1 MKIKLSILTLLL
13 FCSSFAFAQIK
24 FTASADRTTIGTGEI
39 FEITFSINANGE
51 RFAPPAFAGFQV
63 VAGPNVSNSVSMI
76 NGVTSASLA
85 YGYDLMATKE
95 GEFTIGPA
103 TIMAGGRPY
112 STAPIKIKVVK
123 GSAPGGGGGS
133 QGNSRQQQQQ
143 QFNAPDES
151 NIQRG
156 RVKDI
161 SKSLF
166 LRTSVDKS
174 SVYLGQQ
181 IVMNLRLYT
190 RVAIVNGEPE
200 KIPDLNSFYSQDI
213 KNNNPNAQWR
223 TEVLNG
229 VRYNVTDIKKTI
241 LFPEHEGNITIEPAI
256 MNFVI
261 RQQAASSSG
270 DPFDAFFGGYED
282 VKYRIKSTP
291 VVIHVKP
298 LPMAGKP
305 ADFSGAVGTFNI
317 AASLDKN
324 QIKANDAIN
333 YQLKVSGT
341 GNLKLLKPISPNFPP
356 DFEKYDPKVTDTITE
371 NENGSSGS
379 RRYTYLLIPRH
390 QGDYTIDP
398 VKFSY
403 FNPATGRYVTLTTRA
418 FQVKVAKGTGD
429 NSNVTAFSGAGKQDV
444 KVLSN
449 DIRYIKTG
457 TELNEVGSDF
467 YGSGLYYF
475 LLVLGPLGFAGA
487 LVYGKWRDKNNA
499 DVAGMKSR
507 KAGRVAAKH
516 LAVAKQRLA
525 ANDSKA
531 FYEDLFRGLYGYLS
545 NKLNIPY
552 ADLNREKIAD
562 ELKARSLDESLIN
575 EMLDTLDMCEM
586 ARYAPVSG
594 ITGQQVFDKAQT
606 MINNIESKI

>member
-1 MKIKLSILTLLL
+1 MKIKLSIITLLL
-13 FCSSFAFAQIK
+13 LCSSLAFSQTK
-24 FTASADRTTIGTGEI
+24 FVATVDRTTVAAGEI
-39 FEITFSINANGE
+39 FEINFSINGNGE
-51 RFAPPAFAGFQV
+51 RFAPPGFAGFQV
-63 VAGPNVSNSVSMI
+63 VGGPNVSNSVSMI
-76 NGVTSASLA
+76 NGVTTSSMG
-85 YGYDLMATKE
+85 YGYALVATKE

-103 TIMAGGRPY
+103 TIMSGGRPY
-112 STAPIKIKVVK
+112 STSPIKIKVVK
-123 GSAPGGGGGS
+123 GSGGGQGGS
-133 QGNSRQQQQQ
+133 GQQQQQ
-143 QFNAPDES
+143 GGSEPDAR
-151 NIQRG
+151 NMQRG

-161 SKSLF
+161 SKALF
-166 LRTSVDKS
+166 LKTSVDKS
-174 SVYLGQQ
+174 TVYLGQQ
-181 IVMNLRLYT
+181 IMMNLRLYT
-190 RVAIVNGEPE
+190 RVPIVNGEPE
-200 KIPDLNSFYSQDI
+200 KIPDLNSFYSQEI

-223 TEVLNG
+223 TEILNG

-282 VKYRIKSTP
+282 VKYRIKGTP

-298 LPMAGKP
+298 LPTAGKP
-305 ADFSGAVGTFNI
+305 ADFTGAVGKFNI
-317 AASLDKN
+317 EASLDKN
-324 QIKANDAIN
+324 DIKANDAIN
-333 YQLKVSGT
+333 YQLRVSGS
-341 GNLKLLKPISPNFPP
+341 GNLKLLKPISPSFPP

-371 NENGSSGS
+371 NENGASGT

-390 QGDYTIDP
+390 QGNYTIDP
-398 VKFSY
+398 IKFSY
-403 FNPATGRYVTLTTRA
+403 FNPATGKYVTLTTRA
-418 FQVKVAKGTGD
+418 FPVKVAKGVGD

-457 TELNEVGSDF
+457 SELNEVGSDF
-467 YGSGLYYF
+467 YDSGLYYF
-475 LLVLGPLGFAGA
+475 LLILGPLGFAGA

-499 DVAGMKSR
+499 DVVGTKSR

-525 ANDSKA
+525 ANDIKA

-545 NKLNIPY
+545 DKLNIPY